1 MQALDIFHDVVKHA
15 LEKDGWLITNDPL
28 FRRFGELDM
37 YIDLGAEK
45 ILAAEPD
52 EEKIAVQVKSFVS

>member
-28 FRRFGELDM
+28 FRWCRENSSGSISLF
-37 YIDLGAEK
+37 
-45 ILAAEPD
+45 
-52 EEKIAVQVKSFVS
+52 QVAQTDNNPLR